1 MDNMNYMI
9 LRHRAII
16 ALITSA
22 LLLALFWTNSVYA
35 LDDIKPV
42 STTTTL
48 NKSSS
53 PITITSN
60 SNSVYSIPSTSV
72 QVDRFSANY
81 AISGKISSLNNL
93 RNLITLTIVN
103 DFDKNP
109 NIGYVASSSS
119 GQTLSTTSSRHQPGL
134 PNPFVSKD
142 SINQKITNETQQ
154 AIAAAAASS
163 TSSLEK
169 HVEIKCTFGMV
180 LSDYKCS

>member
-1 MDNMNYMI
+1 MI
-9 LRHRAII
+9 LRHSAII
-16 ALITSA
+16 ALIMPA
-22 LLLALFWTNSVYA
+22 FLLGLLWTNSVYA
-35 LDDIKPV
+35 MDDIKPA
-42 STTTTL
+42 STTTTI

-93 RNLITLTIVN
+93 RHLITSTIVN

-109 NIGYVASSSS
+109 NIGYVANSSSS
-119 GQTLSTTSSRHQPGL
+119 QAPSTTSSRHQPGL

-142 SINQKITNETQQ
+142 SINQKITNEIQQ

-169 HVEIKCTFGMV
+169 LVEIKCTFGMV
-180 LSDYKCS
+180 LADYKCS